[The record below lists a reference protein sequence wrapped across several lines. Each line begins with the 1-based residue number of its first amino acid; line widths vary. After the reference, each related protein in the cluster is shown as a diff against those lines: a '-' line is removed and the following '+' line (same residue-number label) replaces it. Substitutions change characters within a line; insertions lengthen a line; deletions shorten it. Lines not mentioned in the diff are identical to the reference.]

1 MAKIQNTKTPY
12 ACKDVEQQV
21 ISFIVGENKNGTY
34 TLEDSLVVSY
44 KIKHTLTT
52 QYSNHTPW
60 YLSKWAE
67 NMSTQKPAETW
78 SQPKCPPINE
88 WINKLWYI
96 QTMDYYSAIKR
107 NELSSHKKT
116 RKLRCISLSERSL
129 CEELHCCMIT
139 TIWHSGKGKTI
150 KTAKRWVIA
159 RGSGRRSK
167 GGISGG

>member
-60 YLSKWAE
+60 YLLSHF
-67 NMSTQKPAETW
+67 NFSYLVHGNDF
-78 SQPKCPPINE
+78 SINFKE
-88 WINKLWYI
+88 WI
-96 QTMDYYSAIKR
+96 SA
-107 NELSSHKKT
+107 
-116 RKLRCISLSERSL
+116 SLP
-129 CEELHCCMIT
+129 T
-139 TIWHSGKGKTI
+139 
-150 KTAKRWVIA
+150 VY
-159 RGSGRRSK
+159 
-167 GGISGG
+167 

>member
-1 MAKIQNTKTPY
+1 MAKIQNTKTPN
-12 ACKDVEQQV
+12 AGKDVEQQE

-44 KIKHTLTT
+44 KTKHILTT
-52 QYSNHTPW
+52 QCSNHTPW

-96 QTMDYYSAIKR
+96 QTMKY
-107 NELSSHKKT
+107 
-116 RKLRCISLSERSL
+116 
-129 CEELHCCMIT
+129 
-139 TIWHSGKGKTI
+139 
-150 KTAKRWVIA
+150 
-159 RGSGRRSK
+159 
-167 GGISGG
+167 